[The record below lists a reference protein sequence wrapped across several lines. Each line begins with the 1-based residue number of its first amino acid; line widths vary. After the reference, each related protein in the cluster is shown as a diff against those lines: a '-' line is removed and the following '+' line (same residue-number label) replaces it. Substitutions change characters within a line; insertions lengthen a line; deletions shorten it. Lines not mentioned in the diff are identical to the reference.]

1 MWTMVDL
8 SHFLAKFFAR
18 VVQLFVQH
26 IVQHFALRFAAPY
39 PPFPKG
45 TGVGSTPLFF
55 SLPLRLNHNN

>member
-1 MWTMVDL
+1 MVDL

-18 VVQLFVQH
+18 VVQRYVQL
-26 IVQHFALRFAAPY
+26 FALRFAAPY

-45 TGVGSTPLFF
+45 TGVGSTPLIF